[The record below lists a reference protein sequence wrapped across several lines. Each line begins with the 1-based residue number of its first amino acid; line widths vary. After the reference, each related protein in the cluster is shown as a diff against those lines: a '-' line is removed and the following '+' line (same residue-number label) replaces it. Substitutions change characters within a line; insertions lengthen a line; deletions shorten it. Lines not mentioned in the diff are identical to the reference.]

1 MEQIDNLIAELNG
14 LSVHNPL
21 YLLKINTLISLLRQE
36 SESKNARASYYR
48 KILMYHRNKYKDLK
62 FSVIDIVNRVIRQYS
77 ESASSLDLPLNEYF
91 ECRKQLCIAYK
102 KLYVEEM
109 DTPETVRKFLAE
121 KLQAINGLA
130 CDNQKFW
137 DDNFYLTIFV
147 SEAKRCGLLQMDVCK
162 NELSRFIQL
171 KKLAI
176 KFKCEMFNSIDQDL
190 MKCFGDNVVIYDQLD
205 VEKLKALY
213 CFVTGNPMTAAVNSF
228 MEKIYSEDNPLRI
241 RADGRDNV
249 IINFMSYV
257 HGMELPENNVHLVN
271 CIYNDERVIEYL
283 PAQTKNRIR
292 FFLYNTL
299 KAVSDEALQSFVMNY
314 VHGQV
319 METGGNTADIF
330 RKCLG
335 GDEVF
340 AESLET
346 IIARVDSVLKKRRGM
361 NGHVTSEEKG

>member
-1 MEQIDNLIAELNG
+1 MLFR
-14 LSVHNPL
+14 S
-21 YLLKINTLISLLRQE
+21 
-36 SESKNARASYYR
+36 
-48 KILMYHRNKYKDLK
+48 
-62 FSVIDIVNRVIRQYS
+62 
-77 ESASSLDLPLNEYF
+77 
-91 ECRKQLCIAYK
+91 
-102 KLYVEEM
+102 
-109 DTPETVRKFLAE
+109 
-121 KLQAINGLA
+121 
-130 CDNQKFW
+130 
-137 DDNFYLTIFV
+137 
-147 SEAKRCGLLQMDVCK
+147 
-162 NELSRFIQL
+162 
-171 KKLAI
+171 LAI